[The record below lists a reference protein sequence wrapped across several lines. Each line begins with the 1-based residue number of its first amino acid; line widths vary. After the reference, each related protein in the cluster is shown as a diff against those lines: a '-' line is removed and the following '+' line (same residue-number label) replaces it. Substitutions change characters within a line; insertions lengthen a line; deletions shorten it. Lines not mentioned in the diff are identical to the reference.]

1 MWKHA
6 KRLIERVRKFTD
18 VHATVSD
25 NLPDFDNLIIN
36 HGVLTVPELHALM
49 RRVKIFLGLGFPF
62 EGPAP
67 LEAIASGVVFINPSF
82 NPPKSRKTS
91 DFFKDKP
98 TLRKVNIKK
107 IFVQTFIIFAF

>member
-1 MWKHA
+1 MWKDA

-18 VHATVSD
+18 VHGTVSD

-36 HGVLTVPELHALM
+36 HGVLTGPDLHALM
-49 RRVKIFLGLGFPF
+49 RRAKIFLGLGFPF

-98 TLRKVNIKK
+98 TLREVNLKEK
-107 IFVQTFIIFAF
+107 SFRLS